1 MAATEHAAPKL
12 ILNHTNT
19 RSIGVVP
26 RAAGSLFEKLERPP
40 ALKRSESSGLRTPT
54 RYSVHSTQGLASMA
68 KTNASAD
75 KNWQMK
81 ATYVEVSYTADH
93 GACTTEH
100 KLCRSTTSSC
110 EIF

>member
-1 MAATEHAAPKL
+1 MIIEAATDPPKL
-12 ILNHTNT
+12 IWNHTNI

-54 RYSVHSTQGLASMA
+54 RYSLHSTQGLASMA
-68 KTNASAD
+68 KLNGNVD

-81 ATYVEVSYTADH
+81 ATYVEVS
-93 GACTTEH
+93 
-100 KLCRSTTSSC
+100 LSS
-110 EIF
+110 

>member
-1 MAATEHAAPKL
+1 MINEAATEHATSKL
-12 ILNHTNT
+12 IWNHTNT

-40 ALKRSESSGLRTPT
+40 VMKRSESSGLRTPT

-68 KTNASAD
+68 KATVNAD

-81 ATYVEVSYTADH
+81 ATYVEVSSSSSS
-93 GACTTEH
+93 
-100 KLCRSTTSSC
+100 RSVHY
-110 EIF
+110 

>member
-1 MAATEHAAPKL
+1 MINETATEHTTPKL
-12 ILNHTNT
+12 TRNHTDT

-68 KTNASAD
+68 KANVNTD

-81 ATYVEVSYTADH
+81 ATYVEVS
-93 GACTTEH
+93 
-100 KLCRSTTSSC
+100 LSS
-110 EIF
+110 